1 MAILSAKLVEVIQL
15 GTEIA
20 GLIDLPVKYWPLP
33 GQYLPCQRLDGDM
46 DGLTTPLFPVLV
58 GPNRLALGALPAT
71 WQPGDLL
78 ACTPPQGH
86 GFHLPGSAR
95 RVGLVP
101 YEVSPNRLLSLVSG
115 CLAQQAAVSLFTDRG
130 MLQDVL
136 ARVPSQVEILP
147 LAALVEE
154 PSLPDY
160 LAVDVDRSMLTTFID
175 QVAPHT
181 WHCEAEVLI
190 FTPMPCRGVGECGVC
205 AVRTRSGWRYACV
218 DGPVFPL
225 EEVVHVAR

>member
-46 DGLTTPLFPVLV
+46 DGLATPLFPVLV

-101 YEVSPNRLLSLVSG
+101 YGVSPHRLLTLVPDG
-115 CLAQQAAVSLFTDRG
+115 LAQQAAVSLFTDRG
-130 MLQDVL
+130 IPEDVL
-136 ARVPSQVEILP
+136 ARVPSQVEVLP

-154 PSLPDY
+154 PGWPDY
-160 LAVDVDRSMLTTFID
+160 LAVDVDRSGLTTFID

-181 WHCEAEVLI
+181 WRCEAEVLI

-205 AVRTRSGWRYACV
+205 AVRTRRGWRYVCA

-225 EEVVHVAR
+225 KEVVHVAR

>member
-1 MAILSAKLVEVIQL
+1 MAFQTAKLVEVIQL

-20 GLIDLPVKYWPLP
+20 GLIDLPEKNWPLS
-33 GQYLPCQRLDGDM
+33 GQYLPCQRLEGDIG
-46 DGLTTPLFPVLV
+46 GLATPLFPMLI
-58 GPNRLALGALPAT
+58 GANRLALGALPSD

-78 ACTPPQGH
+78 ACTAPQGH

-101 YEVSPNRLLSLVSG
+101 YGVSPARLLTLVSD
-115 CLAQQAAVSLFTDRG
+115 CLVQRAAVSLFTDSS
-130 MLQDVL
+130 MPQDVL
-136 ARVPSQVEILP
+136 SRVPSQVEILP
-147 LAALVEE
+147 MNALVEE
-154 PSLPDY
+154 PGWPDY
-160 LAVDVDRSMLTTFID
+160 LAVDMERSALSGFID
-175 QVAPHT
+175 QVDPDK
-181 WHCEAEVLI
+181 WRCEAEVLI

-205 AVRTRSGWRYACV
+205 AVRTRRGWRYACV